1 MASKKGLML
10 VFGTAI
16 ISGFSIFVNS
26 YAIQGTNAPAFVF
39 LKNLLVALML
49 FAILAFFGSFK
60 ELKKLTKRHWYKLA
74 AIGFIG
80 GSIPFILFFK
90 GLQMIGKDPA
100 SVGSFIHKTIFIYA
114 AILAVIFL
122 KEKISKWAIAGAL
135 LILAGAYLFVTP
147 EFSLVTSQTIM
158 QGMIFV
164 LAATMLWALENVIAK
179 HALKELSGT
188 IVAFGRMFIGSI
200 FILAYLIATG
210 ELSAISNFGQQ
221 HYLWIFVTAMF
232 LLLYVVTYYNGLK
245 LVNVATATS
254 VLSIGAPITS
264 LLALAF
270 KGQQI
275 SPYQVYG
282 VMLIIAGI
290 VSIVWVQKIM
300 LLAHKILKVK
310 AYGRG

>member
-1 MASKKGLML
+1 MENKKGLML

-60 ELKKLTKRHWYKLA
+60 ELKKLTKKQWYKLV

-90 GLQMIGKDPA
+90 GLQMIGKEPA

-114 AILAVIFL
+114 AILAIIFL
-122 KEKISKWAIAGAL
+122 KEKINKWLIAGAL
-135 LILAGAYLFVTP
+135 LILSGTYLFATP
-147 EFSLVTSQTIM
+147 KFSLVASQTII

-164 LAATMLWALENVIAK
+164 LAATMMWALENVIAK
-179 HALKELSGT
+179 HVLKELSGT

-210 ELSAISNFGQQ
+210 ELSAIAKFGQQ

-232 LLLYVVTYYNGLK
+232 LLLYVLTYYNGLK
-245 LVNVATATS
+245 LVNVTTATS

-275 SPYQVYG
+275 NPYQIYG
-282 VMLIIAGI
+282 VMLIFTGVI
-290 VSIVWVQKIM
+290 SIVWMQKIVFPV
-300 LLAHKILKVK
+300 HKILKVK